1 MPDKEVIEVA
11 YDGECMM
18 CSRGI
23 RFLAEHD
30 SRHRLSFVA
39 LQSPLGR
46 EIEQQAGNASMSTV
60 IVRKNGKVFTHSDAI
75 CQILKTMGG
84 PWALLGTLGLL
95 LPKGLRDRLYRFI
108 ARNRYRWFGKADTCS
123 RPSPALRE
131 RLIDGDRV

>member
-1 MPDKEVIEVA
+1 MASVKPVIIA

-30 SRHRLSFVA
+30 RGRRLRFVR

-46 EIEQQAGNASMSTV
+46 EMDAGATDEALSTV
-60 IVRKNGKVFTHSDAI
+60 VLKKDGKIFTHSDAI
-75 CQILKTMGG
+75 LHILKVMGG
-84 PWALLGTLGLL
+84 PWAILGALGLM
-95 LPKGLRDRLYRFI
+95 LPRALRDRLYRFVGG
-108 ARNRYRWFGKADTCS
+108 NRYRWFGKADACS
-123 RPSPALRE
+123 LPSEALRE